1 MSGIVNIHNRCYS
14 YEAMEQDLNK
24 IAETY
29 PRYVQLSSLG
39 ETLDHRQIY
48 CLHLHGDAQENYGLP
63 ENMRVERRQPKEVR
77 KILVQAAMHA
87 REWKNTQLVMM
98 MAEKFLRCYKADILW
113 EGIPYRQLLR
123 SNDLYILPMTNPDG
137 VQISQFGVSG
147 ITDANLRNSLQLM
160 MEKQKGKP
168 ASIAKR
174 WKGNARGVDLN
185 RNFEVGFP
193 CEAVNPGENPL
204 SEPESKILWDCITKL
219 QPALVVNYHSTGQE
233 IFYRRY
239 FTGLEHISRCTGY
252 PLVQETEKPNG
263 SLGDILTNE
272 KIYWCTL
279 ETGMGRAPVWHGQ
292 IYAWWFRHQHLLPM
306 FLATVPGSYR

>member
-14 YEAMEQDLNK
+14 YETMEQDLKK

-29 PRYVQLSSLG
+29 SRCVQFSSLG

-48 CLHLHGDAQENYGLP
+48 CLRLHEDNQENYGLP
-63 ENMRVERRQPKEVR
+63 ESMQNTRRKHKEPR
-77 KILVQAAMHA
+77 RILVQAAMHA

-98 MAEKFLRCYKADILW
+98 MTERFLRCYDADILW

-123 SNDLYILPMTNPDG
+123 NHELYILPMTNPDG
-137 VQISQFGVSG
+137 VQISQFGVPG
-147 ITDANLRNSLQLM
+147 ITDVKLRSSLQEM
-160 MEKQKGKP
+160 IEKQKGR
-168 ASIAKR
+168 SDSVTRR

-185 RNFEVGFP
+185 RNFVVGFP
-193 CEAVNPGENPL
+193 CETVNPGEEPL
-204 SEPESKILWDCITKL
+204 SEPESRVLWDCIARL
-219 QPALVVNYHSTGQE
+219 RPELVVNYHSTGQE

-263 SLGDILTNE
+263 SLGDMLTDK

-279 ETGMGRAPVWHGQ
+279 ETGIGSAPVWHAQ
-292 IYAWWFRHQHLLPM
+292 IYAWWVRHQHLLPM
-306 FLATVPGSYR
+306 FLATAPPHTR